1 MNLVIEIY
9 RIYMIATCDVL
20 HGVQNT
26 FFLAPEIGS
35 NLPRILAALPA
46 MLVLWLKCLF

>member
-1 MNLVIEIY
+1 MNLEIEIY

-26 FFLAPEIGS
+26 FFLAPKIGS
-35 NLPRILAALPA
+35 YLPRILAALPA
-46 MLVLWLKCLF
+46 VLVLGKKCLF